1 MRIVFMGTPEFAV
14 PSLRALAGAG
24 YDILAVVTQPDRP
37 RRRRSSPA
45 QPSPVKAEAVRRDLP
60 VLQPESVKEPAFVGR
75 VRDLAADTIVV
86 VAYGQILPPEVL
98 AIPPRW
104 CINLHASILPKYRG
118 AAPIARAIL
127 AGEKVTGVTT
137 MKMDRGLDTGDILLQ
152 KEAVV
157 GLAETAGEL
166 TARLADLGADVLR
179 ETLDLHARG
188 GLEPRR
194 QDAGEATQAPPL
206 TRADGRID
214 WSAGAQEIVNRVRAC
229 NPWPLATTFLG
240 RRAIRIVR
248 AEMSFENLTADAS
261 RAAAGHVIAAEG
273 GRILVRCRGVS
284 RLAILE
290 IGFPDRRTM
299 SAREAINGRLI
310 RAGEIFT
317 SDPTG

>member
-1 MRIVFMGTPEFAV
+1 VFMGTPEFAV
-14 PSLRALAGAG
+14 PSLRALLGG
-24 YDILAVVTQPDRP
+24 GHDVLAVVTQPDRP

-45 QPSPVKAEAVRRDLP
+45 QPSPVKADAARRDLP
-60 VLQPESVKEPAFVGR
+60 VLQPESVKEPGFVGR
-75 VRDLAADTIVV
+75 LREIAPDTIVV
-86 VAYGQILPPEVL
+86 VAYGQILPPEIL

-152 KEAVV
+152 KESAI

-166 TARLADLGADVLR
+166 TARLADLGAEVLR

-188 GLEPRR
+188 ALEPRR
-194 QDAGEATQAPPL
+194 QDAREATQAPPL
-206 TRADGRID
+206 TRADGHID
-214 WSAGAQEIVNRVRAC
+214 WTAGAQEIVNLVRAC

-240 RRAIRIVR
+240 RQAVRIPR
-248 AEMSFENLTADAS
+248 AEVSFENPTAGAS
-261 RAAAGHVIAAEG
+261 RSAPGDVIAAEG
-273 GRILVRCRGVS
+273 GRILVRCRGDS

-310 RAGEIFT
+310 RVGERFAP
-317 SDPTG
+317 DPSG